1 MKGEDSGTGLLG
13 CGGPGSPG
21 GERARDSLANVLP
34 RQDDTA
40 GLAFETADVP
50 LLVQGQERLAVLNL
64 LFAPSTV

>member
-13 CGGPGSPG
+13 CRGPGSPG

-40 GLAFETADVP
+40 GLAFETADMP
-50 LLVQGQERLAVLNL
+50 LFVQGQE
-64 LFAPSTV
+64 